1 MNEIDYIGFD
11 IHKKTISYC
20 VKQNDGKILEEG
32 VIEATRSSV
41 REWAQKRQR
50 GWVGAMEATLFTGW
64 VFDTLKPHAQAV
76 KVAHPAMLKAI
87 GASKKKN
94 DRIDARKIA
103 DLLRCDLL
111 PECYMAPER
120 IRELRRLLRYRN
132 LIVGEAV
139 RMKNKIAGLL
149 METGN
154 VYNKRR
160 LHGEGYFS
168 QMLETL
174 EETPESVIGIL
185 KLSRGALKMFESV
198 ERQVL
203 QSLRKSP
210 ELRQRMTRLK
220 TIDGVGEITALTWIL
235 EVGESSRFSSIAK
248 AISYCG
254 LCSGQN
260 SSAGKEHRG
269 PLSKQRNRHL
279 QTILIEAA
287 KLAPRWNPQLKVVH
301 EEALKKGNRNQA
313 TLAVARK
320 LVAYLLAVDRSGKPF
335 EVRTV
340 A

>member
-20 VKQNDGKILEEG
+20 VKQIDGKVVEEG
-32 VIEATRSSV
+32 VVQATRAALK
-41 REWAQKRQR
+41 EWVEKRPR
-50 GWVGAMEATLFTGW
+50 SWDGAMEATLFTGW
-64 VFDTLKPHAQAV
+64 VYDALKASAHSL

-87 GASKKKN
+87 AASKKKN
-94 DRIDARKIA
+94 DRIDAQKIA

-111 PECYMAPER
+111 PECYMAPVR

-160 LHGEGYFS
+160 LHAEQYFG
-168 QMLETL
+168 QLLETL

-185 KLSRGALKMFESV
+185 KLSRGALKMFQSV

-203 QSLRKSP
+203 QGLRKSP
-210 ELRQRMTRLK
+210 ELRERMARLK
-220 TIDGVGEITALTWIL
+220 TIAGVGEITALTWIL
-235 EVGESSRFSSIAK
+235 EVGEADRFSSIAK
-248 AISYCG
+248 AVSYCG
-254 LCSGQN
+254 LCSAQN
-260 SSAGKEHRG
+260 SSAGKQRRG

-287 KLAPRWNPQLKVVH
+287 KLAPRWNPQLKLVYETAV
-301 EEALKKGNRNQA
+301 KKGNRNQA

-320 LVAYLLAVDRSGKPF
+320 LVAYLMAVDRNGKPF
-335 EVRTV
+335 EVR
-340 A
+340 AA